1 MNEIHKLAGLA
12 DYAITTLADNIRNI
26 FAQAY
31 PFQGSVWTDTP
42 TVTRLPNH
50 AIDVSGNLFLFND
63 KTRYSYSVVIPE
75 SADDEIKFTLH
86 RHDAGVPVGFNPVQ
100 GTLSEDELL
109 KAYTQLANTDL
120 APHSKVFYLGYG
132 EMRAKCPHCQ
142 TISEVLPS
150 DRTPDNNYLVTCE
163 SCDSKFF
170 AIDK

>member
-1 MNEIHKLAGLA
+1 MNELHKLAGLA

-50 AIDVSGNLFLFND
+50 VFDVSGNLFTFDD
-63 KTRYSYSVVIPE
+63 KNRYSYSVAIPE
-75 SADDEIKFTLH
+75 SADDEIKFSLH
-86 RHDAGVPVGFNPVQ
+86 RHVAGVPVGFNPVQ

-109 KAYTQLANTDL
+109 KAYTQLANADL
-120 APHSKVFYLGYG
+120 APHARLCRTQDGD
-132 EMRAKCPHCQ
+132 MNAWCPHCQ
-142 TISEVLPS
+142 NFCDVLPS